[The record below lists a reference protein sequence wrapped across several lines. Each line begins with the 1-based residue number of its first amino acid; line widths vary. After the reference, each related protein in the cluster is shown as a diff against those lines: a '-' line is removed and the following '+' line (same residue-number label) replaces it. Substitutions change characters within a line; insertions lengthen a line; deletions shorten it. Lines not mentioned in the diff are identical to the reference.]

1 MEDVNIIDG
10 AVLFLVFLS
19 ALLAYSRGLVRE
31 IMAIVGWILAAFL
44 AFIFAPKM
52 MPLVKEIPIIGPILA
67 DSCELAIIASFAAV
81 FAIALVL
88 VSFFTPLLTA
98 LINKTAA
105 GKVDQALGFLFGVI
119 RGLAVIAIMFFTYKS
134 ALSTNSFNL
143 VDVSRSAFIFGNVVT
158 NIEERNPER
167 ILGPDTS
174 VKAYFAK
181 TQRITYLR
189 FYLIRVF
196 KNIQ

>member
-52 MPLVKEIPIIGPILA
+52 MPLVKEIPMIGPLLA
-67 DSCELAIIASFAAV
+67 ESCELSIIASFATV
-81 FAIALVL
+81 FAVALVI
-88 VSFFTPLLTA
+88 VSFFTPLLTS

-105 GKVDQALGFLFGVI
+105 AKIDQALGFLFGVI
-119 RGLAVIAIMFFTYKS
+119 RGLAVIAVMFFTYKS
-134 ALSTNSFNL
+134 VLSSNSFTL
-143 VDVSRSAFIFGNVVT
+143 VDESRSSLIFGNVVT

-167 ILGPDTS
+167 VLGW
-174 VKAYFAK
+174 
-181 TQRITYLR
+181 ITNKYEELVAVCE
-189 FYLIRVF
+189 L
-196 KNIQ
+196 